1 MTLRTF
7 LILLTLFLSLSLS
20 ADRTRNDCPGAWSP
34 TSNRTPFGHGLGVNI
49 HFTDPQPG
57 EIKMISAT
65 GLHWARMD
73 FVWAETAKA
82 RGRYDV
88 LAYDQLLDSLP
99 PYDICVLLV
108 LYYAQPL

>member
-49 HFTDPQPG
+49 HFTDPKPG
-57 EIKMISAT
+57 EIKMISAA
-65 GLHWARMD
+65 GFRWVRMAMARRRELRAP
-73 FVWAETAKA
+73 AE
-82 RGRYDV
+82 R
-88 LAYDQLLDSLP
+88 LP
-99 PYDICVLLV
+99 IGP
-108 LYYAQPL
+108 QPQPGISPGVA